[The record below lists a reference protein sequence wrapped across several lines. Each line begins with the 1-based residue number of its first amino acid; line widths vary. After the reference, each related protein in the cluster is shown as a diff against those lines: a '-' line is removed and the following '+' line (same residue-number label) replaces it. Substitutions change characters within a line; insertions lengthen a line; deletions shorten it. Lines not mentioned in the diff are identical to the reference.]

1 MLISYNIKDNA
12 GLVKRNS
19 EYKTK
24 KGNLPFSKLPWCA
37 GRDSSSCGYRIALR
51 GLGAPRVLRPLRR
64 KMLPVSAAGGGRI
77 LCPRPA
83 VARSSLFRKLRQSKY
98 KTKKTTYHSV
108 SGLGAPEETRTPDLL
123 IRSQT
128 LYPAELPAHI
138 LLAFSPENVFY
149 YSVRCP
155 ESQAFFSKNFK
166 NSVNGHLS
174 RKSAACG
181 AGFRLFVVV

>member
-1 MLISYNIKDNA
+1 MFISYNIKDNA

-51 GLGAPRVLRPLRR
+51 GLGAPR
-64 KMLPVSAAGGGRI
+64 I

-83 VARSSLFRKLRQSKY
+83 VTRSSLFRKLRQSKY

-128 LYPAELPAHI
+128 LYPAELPARNVYYNTIH
-138 LLAFSPENVFY
+138 SPK
-149 YSVRCP
+149 C
-155 ESQAFFSKNFK
+155 QAFFQKKFLRFLLLPGGRFWG
-166 NSVNGHLS
+166 VWL
-174 RKSAACG
+174 AILA
-181 AGFRLFVVV
+181 